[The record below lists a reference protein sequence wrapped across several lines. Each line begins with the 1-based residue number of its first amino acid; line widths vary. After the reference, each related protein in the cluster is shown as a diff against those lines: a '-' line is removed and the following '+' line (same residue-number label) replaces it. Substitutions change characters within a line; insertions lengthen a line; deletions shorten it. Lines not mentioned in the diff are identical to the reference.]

1 MNMNFTDLKCHQT
14 FCVYDVY
21 VYDVYDVYGA
31 YDVYV
36 ISNCESENLRLSTH

>member
-21 VYDVYDVYGA
+21 DVYGVYGV

-36 ISNCESENLRLSTH
+36 ISNCENENLRVSTH